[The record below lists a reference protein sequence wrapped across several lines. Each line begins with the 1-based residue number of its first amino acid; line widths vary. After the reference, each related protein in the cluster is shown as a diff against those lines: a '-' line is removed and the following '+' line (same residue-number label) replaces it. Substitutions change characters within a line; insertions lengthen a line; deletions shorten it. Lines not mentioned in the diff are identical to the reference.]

1 MKRSMFTNTN
11 KNTFK
16 MSNKIIITLSICL
29 AFALSSN
36 AQSQLTFNQVLL
48 VPLTTQ
54 GDTVPQGKVWKVES
68 AVSEL
73 LTNGETYFHVNN
85 NKCNITKSIT
95 NIGSLYNSSQ
105 NAYAYASS
113 TVNPIFPMW
122 LPAGTIVT
130 SGLDVSALS
139 IIEFNI
145 E

>member
-1 MKRSMFTNTN
+1 MKRFMFTNTN
-11 KNTFK
+11 NNIFK
-16 MSNKIIITLSICL
+16 MSKKIIITLSICL
-29 AFALSSN
+29 AFVLNSS

-48 VPLTTQ
+48 VTLTSQ

-68 AVSEL
+68 SVSTLEN
-73 LTNGETYFHVNN
+73 NGETYFRVNN
-85 NKCNITKSIT
+85 NKCNITLSW
-95 NIGSLYNSSQ
+95 YNYSSSH
-105 NAYAYASS
+105 AYGYASS
-113 TVNPIFPMW
+113 VVNPIFPMW

>member
-1 MKRSMFTNTN
+1 MFTNTN

-36 AQSQLTFNQVLL
+36 AQNQLTFNQVLL
-48 VPLTTQ
+48 VSLTTQ

-68 AVSEL
+68 SVSTLE
-73 LTNGETYFHVNN
+73 TNGETYFHVNN
-85 NKCNITKSIT
+85 NKCNITKAWQVNNST
-95 NIGSLYNSSQ
+95 LRYGFSSSL
-105 NAYAYASS
+105 
-113 TVNPIFPMW
+113 VNPIFPMW

-130 SGLDVSALS
+130 LGNGVSALS

>member
-1 MKRSMFTNTN
+1 MFTNTN
-11 KNTFK
+11 NNIFK
-16 MSNKIIITLSICL
+16 MSKKIIITLSICL
-29 AFALSSN
+29 AIALSSN
-36 AQSQLTFNQVLL
+36 AQNQLTFNQVLL
-48 VPLTTQ
+48 VTLTSQ

-68 AVSEL
+68 SVSEL

-95 NIGSLYNSSQ
+95 YTGIVSSDG
-105 NAYAYASS
+105 YGYAS
-113 TVNPIFPMW
+113 TIVNPIFPMW

-130 SGLDVSALS
+130 SGALVSALS

>member
-1 MKRSMFTNTN
+1 MFTNTN
-11 KNTFK
+11 NNIFK
-16 MSNKIIITLSICL
+16 MSKKIIITLSICL
-29 AFALSSN
+29 AFTLSSN
-36 AQSQLTFNQVLL
+36 AQNQLTFNQVLL
-48 VPLTTQ
+48 VTLTSQ

-68 AVSEL
+68 SVSEL

-85 NKCNITKSIT
+85 NKCNITKSIAT
-95 NIGSLYNSSQ
+95 NGGNGYGSYG
-105 NAYAYASS
+105 YASS

-130 SGLDVSALS
+130 SGALVSALS

>member
-1 MKRSMFTNTN
+1 MK
-11 KNTFK
+11 
-16 MSNKIIITLSICL
+16 KIIITLSICL

-36 AQSQLTFNQVLL
+36 AQNQLTFNQVLL

-68 AVSEL
+68 AVSNSSL
-73 LTNGETYFHVNN
+73 HTYFYVDAMECTLLWAYVYSNN
-85 NKCNITKSIT
+85 PSVI
-95 NIGSLYNSSQ
+95 SS
-105 NAYAYASS
+105 NTA
-113 TVNPIFPMW
+113 FPMW

-130 SGLDVSALS
+130 SGIDVLALS

>member
-1 MKRSMFTNTN
+1 
-11 KNTFK
+11 
-16 MSNKIIITLSICL
+16 MSKKIIITLSMCL

-36 AQSQLTFNQVLL
+36 AQNQLTFNQVLL
-48 VPLTTQ
+48 VTLTSQ

-68 AVSEL
+68 AVSEIAKNDNS
-73 LTNGETYFHVNN
+73 TTYFHVNGFISDVTKI
-85 NKCNITKSIT
+85 NKGTHNPGGT
-95 NIGSLYNSSQ
+95 YSSWAW
-105 NAYAYASS
+105 AYAIENS
-113 TVNPIFPMW
+113 NLFPMW